1 MSFWRVL
8 LLCLPCVSF
17 AAQTDPEA
25 ATGLQKKSVV
35 HAKHMLV
42 VSANPYATDAGYQML
57 AKGGTAVDAA
67 IATQLVLG
75 LVEPQSSGIGG
86 GLFLLHYDQQT
97 KQLRSIDGRETAPKA
112 ASADWFRENGQLLP
126 WNQAFVGG
134 KAVGTP
140 GVIRALALAHQQ
152 HGKLPWPELF
162 QPAIRLATAG
172 FVVSPRL
179 NALLA
184 QSTHPAFSQ
193 FPATQAY
200 FFPAGQPLA
209 VGFTRK
215 NPDYAALLTRI
226 ANEGP
231 AAFYQG
237 QNAQAIVDAVN
248 NAPLHAG
255 QMTLDDIASY
265 QAVEREVICRPY
277 RQLKVCG
284 MAPPSS
290 GSLAVLQILGI
301 LEHFEL
307 KPLKPMSAQ
316 FIHLFSQ
323 ASRLAFV
330 DRDRYIADP
339 AFSPVPVAGLLAN
352 DYLAA
357 RAKLI
362 DPQLDTQTFV
372 AGAPQGAQPLAD
384 APALEYA
391 NTSHLSVVDSKGNAV
406 SLTTSI
412 ENAFGSG
419 LFINGYLLNNQ
430 LTDFSLDARK
440 DGKWVA
446 NRVEAGKRPRSSM
459 APMMVFNAAGEP
471 VIIAGSPGGSRI
483 IDYVALALIGML
495 DFNLSAQQA
504 AELPHVTHRNDVLA
518 IEEGS
523 PLTSLVGEMKERG
536 YKVQVTDLNSGL
548 HLIQKTATGWQSG
561 VDPRR
566 EGSAKG
572 Q

>member
-1 MSFWRVL
+1 MLFWRVV

-25 ATGLQKKSVV
+25 ATGLQKKTVV
-35 HAKHMLV
+35 QAKQMLV

-57 AKGGTAVDAA
+57 AKGGSAVDAA

-86 GLFLLHYDQQT
+86 GLFLLHYDHQR
-97 KQLRSIDGRETAPKA
+97 KQLRSIDGRETAPRA

-152 HGKLPWPELF
+152 HGKLPWPTLF
-162 QPAIRLATAG
+162 KPAIDLANNG

-184 QSTHPAFSQ
+184 QSNHPAFRQ

-226 ANEGP
+226 AKEGP
-231 AAFYQG
+231 SAFYQG

-248 NAPLHAG
+248 KAPLHAG

-265 QAVEREVICRPY
+265 RAVERDVICRPY

-301 LEHFEL
+301 LEHFDL

-339 AFSPVPVAGLLAN
+339 AFSKVPVAGLLAD

-372 AGAPQGAQPLAD
+372 AGTPQGAQALAD

-391 NTSHLSVVDSKGNAV
+391 NTSHLSVVDAKGNAV
-406 SLTTSI
+406 SMTTSI

-459 APMMVFNAAGEP
+459 APMMVFNASGEP

-483 IDYVALALIGML
+483 IDYVALSLVGML

-536 YKVQVTDLNSGL
+536 YKVQVTELNSGL